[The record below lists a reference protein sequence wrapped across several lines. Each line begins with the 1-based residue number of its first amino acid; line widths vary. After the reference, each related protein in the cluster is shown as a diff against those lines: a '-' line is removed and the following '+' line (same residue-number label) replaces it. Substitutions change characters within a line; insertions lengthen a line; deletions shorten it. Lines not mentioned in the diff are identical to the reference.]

1 MLWTERMKNWYRLW
15 LSDSSLEKSV
25 LDCQRSSEI
34 KFSNYWTVQSARKVV
49 SVLLITSEEYL
60 ILITLPL
67 PNIFL
72 SYLASVVMAGN
83 GNKHCI

>member
-1 MLWTERMKNWYRLW
+1 MNREDEELVSTLIKWFKLGKVSIRLP
-15 LSDSSLEKSV
+15 K
-25 LDCQRSSEI
+25 SSEI